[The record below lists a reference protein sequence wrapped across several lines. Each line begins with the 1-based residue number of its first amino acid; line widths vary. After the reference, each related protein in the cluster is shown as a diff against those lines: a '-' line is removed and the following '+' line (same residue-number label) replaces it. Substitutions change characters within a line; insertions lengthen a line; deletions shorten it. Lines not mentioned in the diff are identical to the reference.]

1 MKERLDRNFFTWT
14 LRHFREFFLFYVG
27 AMGCLTALQWLQSYL
42 PEQLKVLTERI
53 GQGNWSEISVWTF
66 IGLALGILVF
76 RTCSRL
82 LFFYPARVQQKY
94 LRLELLSWLEK
105 VNPRRYQKFSV
116 GQIYQVLFD
125 DINNLR
131 AFIGFGLLQ
140 VGNMIVA
147 AFILIPKVNKA
158 DPDLWPAFIPLFSS
172 VGIFSIAVYIFQ
184 KYTKEMFN
192 QKGVVQ
198 NFIIETYQAK
208 PTIKNFHREKTFIE
222 HFKKHSG
229 KELKLFFITSLDDA
243 FIGPMIKLGLGASLL
258 WGAMII
264 RSKGGGAPELV
275 FFSGYL
281 YLFLEPLM
289 FLSWLAVVTSQGFAA
304 WGRVKSFS
312 SEIKIPEIE
321 EEQMKNFPLINSHGV
336 WEFSLPCWEK
346 NYDFKISQNKWTTI
360 IGETGCGK
368 SVLLGRM
375 AQFFKIKGMSVVMVQ
390 QEPYLFNDTIEGNI
404 FLGSAPNEEKRK
416 QAVELLHLFQ
426 LDSLSGSDADLLS
439 MEVGENGKRLSG
451 GQAKRVALIRSLL
464 SDAQVI
470 LWDDPFSSVDI
481 ILERKIIQKLHENK
495 VLDNRTIILTSHRLT
510 TVKQADELIYLEKD
524 HGPAILGPVDQG
536 LKNEQVQHFF
546 RTQMV
551 ELPLA

>member
-1 MKERLDRNFFTWT
+1 MKERLDRNFFSWT
-14 LRHFREFFLFYVG
+14 LHHFREFFFFYLG

-42 PEQLKVLTERI
+42 PEQLKLLTERI

-66 IGLALGILVF
+66 VGLAVGILVF

-125 DINNLR
+125 DVNNLR

-184 KYTKEMFN
+184 RYTKEMFN
-192 QKGVVQ
+192 QKGIVQ
-198 NFIIETYQAK
+198 NYIIETYQAR

-229 KELKLFFITSLDDA
+229 KELRLFFITSLDDA

-264 RSKGGGAPELV
+264 RSKGGGAPDLV

-289 FLSWLAVVTSQGFAA
+289 FLSWLAVVTSQGLAA

-312 SEIKIPEIE
+312 NQIKIPELE
-321 EEQMKNFPLINSHGV
+321 EEQMKNIPLKIADNK
-336 WEFSLPCWEK
+336 WEFDLPYWEK
-346 NYDFKISQNKWTTI
+346 QYPFSISNKKWTTI
-360 IGETGCGK
+360 IGETGAGK
-368 SVLLGRM
+368 SILLGRM
-375 AQFFKIKGMSVVMVQ
+375 AQFFKLKDISVVMVQ
-390 QEPYLFNDTIEGNI
+390 QEPYLFNDTIEQNI
-404 FLGSAPNEEKRK
+404 FLGDAPNEEKRNLALEML
-416 QAVELLHLFQ
+416 QLFQ
-426 LDSLSGSDADLLS
+426 LESLASSLSELLK

-464 SDAQVI
+464 SDADVI

-481 ILERKIIQKLHENK
+481 ILERKIIQKLHESK
-495 VLDNRTIILTSHRLT
+495 VLKDRTVILTSHRLT
-510 TVKQADELIYLEKD
+510 TVKQSDELIYLEKD
-524 HGPAILGPVDQG
+524 HGPEILGPIDQG
-536 LKNEQVQHFF
+536 LKNEQVQSFF

-551 ELPLA
+551 ELPLS

>member
-1 MKERLDRNFFTWT
+1 MKERLDRNFFSWT
-14 LRHFREFFLFYVG
+14 LNHFREFFLFYLG

-42 PEQLKVLTERI
+42 PEQLKLLTERI

-66 IGLALGILVF
+66 VGLAVGILVF

-125 DINNLR
+125 DVNNLR

-184 KYTKEMFN
+184 RYTKEMFN
-192 QKGVVQ
+192 QKGIVQ
-198 NFIIETYQAK
+198 NYIIETYQAR

-243 FIGPMIKLGLGASLL
+243 FIGPMIKLGLGASLF

-264 RSKGGGAPELV
+264 RSKGGGAPDLV

-289 FLSWLAVVTSQGFAA
+289 FLSWLAVVTSQGLAA
-304 WGRVKSFS
+304 WSRVKGFS
-312 SEIKIPEIE
+312 SQIKIPELE
-321 EEQMKNFPLINSHGV
+321 EEEMKHIPLKISEGK
-336 WEFSLPCWEK
+336 WEFELPYWERK
-346 NYDFKISQNKWTTI
+346 FSFSITASKWTSI
-360 IGETGCGK
+360 IGETGVGK
-368 SVLLGRM
+368 SILLGRM
-375 AQFFKIKGMSVVMVQ
+375 AQFFKLKDISVVMVQ
-390 QEPYLFNDTIEGNI
+390 QEPYLFNDTIEQNI
-404 FLGSAPNEEKRK
+404 FLGPAPSENKK
-416 QAVELLHLFQ
+416 DTAIELLKLFQ
-426 LDSLSGSDADLLS
+426 LESLATSSQELLK

-481 ILERKIIQKLHENK
+481 ILERKIIQKLHESK
-495 VLDNRTIILTSHRLT
+495 ILEGRTIILTSHRLT
-510 TVKQADELIYLEKD
+510 TVKQSDELIYLDKG
-524 HGPAILGPVDQG
+524 HGPELLGHIDQG
-536 LKNEQVQHFF
+536 LKNEHVQSFF

-551 ELPLA
+551 ELPLS

>member
-14 LRHFREFFLFYVG
+14 LHHFKEFYWFYIG
-27 AMGCLTALQWLQSYL
+27 AMLSLTALQWLQSYL
-42 PEQLKVLTERI
+42 PEQLKTLTERI
-53 GQGNWSEISVWTF
+53 GQGNWNEISVWTF
-66 IGLALGILVF
+66 VGIAIEILVF
-76 RTCSRL
+76 RTLSRL
-82 LFFYPARVQQKY
+82 MFFYPARIQQKY

-105 VNPRRYQKFSV
+105 VNPRRYQSFST
-116 GQIYQVLFD
+116 GQIYQILFD

-172 VGIFSIAVYIFQ
+172 VGVFSIAVYVFQ
-184 KYTKEMFN
+184 KYTKQMFQ

-198 NFIIETYQAK
+198 NFIIETYQAR

-222 HFKKHSG
+222 HFKTQSE

-243 FIGPMIKLGLGASLL
+243 FVGPMIKLGLGASLL

-304 WGRVKSFS
+304 WSRVKTFS
-312 SEIKIPEIE
+312 AQIKLPEIE
-321 EEQMKNFPLINSHGV
+321 EEMMKSTVLHMDYNEWKFN
-336 WEFSLPCWEK
+336 LPYWDK
-346 NYDFKISQNKWTTI
+346 HYDFKIKPNRWTVI
-360 IGETGCGK
+360 VGETGSGK
-368 SVLLGRM
+368 TILLGRI
-375 AQFFKIKGMSVVMVQ
+375 AQLFKIKEIPIVMVQ
-390 QEPYLFNDTIEGNI
+390 QEPYLFNDTIEQNI
-404 FLGSAPNEEKRK
+404 FLGPAPTEEKRK
-416 QAVELLHLFQ
+416 QAIELLKIFQ
-426 LDSLSGSDADLLS
+426 LDSLTTSFDELLHL
-439 MEVGENGKRLSG
+439 EVGENGKRLSG
-451 GQAKRVALIRSLL
+451 GQAKRVAIIRSLL
-464 SDAQVI
+464 SDALVL

-495 VLDNRTIILTSHRLT
+495 LLDGRTIVLTSHRLT
-510 TVKQADELIYLEKD
+510 TVKQSDDLIYLDREQ
-524 HGPAILGPVDQG
+524 GPDYLGTVDQG
-536 LKNEQVQHFF
+536 LQNERVQNFF

-551 ELPLA
+551 ELPLS

>member
-14 LRHFREFFLFYVG
+14 LHHFREFFLFYLG

-42 PEQLKVLTERI
+42 PEQLKILTERI
-53 GQGNWSEISVWTF
+53 GGGQWSEISVWTF
-66 IGLALGILVF
+66 FGLAIGILVF

-172 VGIFSIAVYIFQ
+172 VGIFSVAVYIFQ
-184 KYTKEMFN
+184 RFTKEMFN
-192 QKGVVQ
+192 QKGIVQ
-198 NFIIETYQAK
+198 NYIIETYQAR

-304 WGRVKSFS
+304 WGRVKNFS
-312 SEIKIPEIE
+312 EHIKLPELE
-321 EEQMKNFPLINSHGV
+321 EDKMKNSSFVLTDKS
-336 WEFSLPCWEK
+336 WEFQIPCWEK
-346 NYDFKISQNKWTTI
+346 DYEFKITPHKWTSI

-368 SVLLGRM
+368 SVLLGRI
-375 AQFFKIKGMSVVMVQ
+375 AQLLKIKDINVVMVQ
-390 QEPYLFNDTIEGNI
+390 QEPYLFNDTIEQNI

-416 QAVELLHLFQ
+416 QALELLHLFQ
-426 LDSLSGSDADLLS
+426 LESLAVSQADLLS

-464 SDAQVI
+464 SDAEVI

-481 ILERKIIQKLHENK
+481 ILERKIIQKLYASNILNH
-495 VLDNRTIILTSHRLT
+495 RTIILTSHRLT
-510 TVKQADELIYLEKD
+510 TVKQSDELIYLEKD
-524 HGPAILGPVDQG
+524 HGPQFLGNVDQG
-536 LKNEQVQHFF
+536 LNNAQVQHFF
-546 RTQMV
+546 QSQMV
-551 ELPLA
+551 ELSLS

>member
-14 LRHFREFFLFYVG
+14 LHHFREFFLFYLG
-27 AMGCLTALQWLQSYL
+27 AMACLTALQWLQSYL
-42 PEQLKVLTERI
+42 PEQLKILTERI
-53 GQGNWSEISVWTF
+53 GGGQFNEISVWTF
-66 IGLALGILVF
+66 FGLAIGILVF

-172 VGIFSIAVYIFQ
+172 VGIFSVAVYIFQ
-184 KYTKEMFN
+184 RFTKEMFN
-192 QKGVVQ
+192 QKGIVQ
-198 NFIIETYQAK
+198 NYIIETYQAR

-304 WGRVKSFS
+304 WGRVKNFS
-312 SEIKIPEIE
+312 EHIKLPELE
-321 EEQMKNFPLINSHGV
+321 EDKMKNSSFTLTDKS
-336 WEFSLPCWEK
+336 WEFQIPCWEK
-346 NYDFKISQNKWTTI
+346 DYEFKITPHKWTSI

-368 SVLLGRM
+368 SVLLGRI
-375 AQFFKIKGMSVVMVQ
+375 AQLLKIKDVNVVMVQ
-390 QEPYLFNDTIEGNI
+390 QEPYLFNDTIEQNI

-416 QAVELLHLFQ
+416 QALELLHLFQ
-426 LDSLSGSDADLLS
+426 LESLAVSHDDLLS

-464 SDAQVI
+464 SDAEVI

-481 ILERKIIQKLHENK
+481 ILERKIIQKLYDSNILNH
-495 VLDNRTIILTSHRLT
+495 RTIILTSHRLT
-510 TVKQADELIYLEKD
+510 TVKQSDELIYLEKD
-524 HGPAILGPVDQG
+524 HGPQFLGDVDQG
-536 LKNEQVQHFF
+536 LNNAQVQHFF
-546 RTQMV
+546 QSQMV
-551 ELPLA
+551 ELSLS

>member
-1 MKERLDRNFFTWT
+1 M
-14 LRHFREFFLFYVG
+14 
-27 AMGCLTALQWLQSYL
+27 ACLTALQWLQSYL
-42 PEQLKVLTERI
+42 PEQLKHLTERI
-53 GQGNWSEISVWTF
+53 GQGSWNEISVWTF
-66 IGLALGILVF
+66 VGLAVGILVF

-125 DINNLR
+125 DVNNLR

-172 VGIFSIAVYIFQ
+172 VGVFSLAVYIFQ
-184 KYTKEMFN
+184 KYTKRMFQ

-198 NFIIETYQAK
+198 NYIIETYQAR

-222 HFKKHSG
+222 HFKKHSE

-243 FIGPMIKLGLGASLL
+243 FVGPMIKLGLGASLL

-289 FLSWLAVVTSQGFAA
+289 FLSWLAVVTSQGLAA
-304 WGRVKSFS
+304 WSRVKTFS
-312 SEIKIPEIE
+312 DQIKIPELE
-321 EEQMKNFPLINSHGV
+321 EETMKSIPLVKSEGT
-336 WEFSLPCWEK
+336 WQFELPYWDK
-346 NYDFKISQNKWTTI
+346 SYTFKMTPQKWTAI
-360 IGETGCGK
+360 VGETGCGK
-368 SVLLGRM
+368 SIMLGRL
-375 AQFFKIKGMSVVMVQ
+375 AQFFKLKDISVVMVQ
-390 QEPYLFNDTIEGNI
+390 QEPYLFNDTVEQNI
-404 FLGSAPNEEKRK
+404 FLGEAKTEERKK
-416 QAVELLHLFQ
+416 QALDLLHLFQ
-426 LDSLSGSDADLLS
+426 LETLATSDAELLS

-464 SDAQVI
+464 SDAEVI

-481 ILERKIIQKLHENK
+481 ILERRIIHKLHESKILN
-495 VLDNRTIILTSHRLT
+495 NRTIILTSHRLT
-510 TVKQADELIYLEKD
+510 TVKQSDELIYLEKD
-524 HGPAILGPVDQG
+524 HAPQFLGEVDQG
-536 LKNEQVQHFF
+536 LINEHVHNFFKTQVA
-546 RTQMV
+546 
-551 ELPLA
+551 ELSLS

>member
-14 LRHFREFFLFYVG
+14 LHHFREFFLFYVG
-27 AMGCLTALQWLQSYL
+27 AMGSLTALQWLQSYL

-53 GQGNWSEISVWTF
+53 GQGNWAEISVWTF
-66 IGLALGILVF
+66 IGLAIGILVF

-172 VGIFSIAVYIFQ
+172 VAIFSIAVYIFQ
-184 KYTKEMFN
+184 KYTKQMFN

-258 WGAMII
+258 WGATII

-281 YLFLEPLM
+281 YLFLEPLL

-304 WGRVKSFS
+304 WGRVKNFS
-312 SEIKIPEIE
+312 AEIKLPELE
-321 EEQMKNFPLINSHGV
+321 EKQMQELPLIETEKSWKMN
-336 WEFSLPCWEK
+336 LPYWEK
-346 NYDFKISQNKWTTI
+346 QYEFEILKNKWTAI

-368 SVLLGRM
+368 SILLGRL
-375 AQFFKIKGMSVVMVQ
+375 AQFYKLKDKSVVMVQ

-404 FLGSAPNEEKRK
+404 FLGEANDPKKIEL
-416 QAVELLHLFQ
+416 ALELLKLFQ
-426 LDSLSGSDADLLS
+426 LDSLSPSIDELFK

-451 GQAKRVALIRSLL
+451 GQAKRLALIRSLV
-464 SDAQVI
+464 SDAEVI

-481 ILERKIIQKLHENK
+481 ILERKIIQKLHVSK

-510 TVKQADELIYLEKD
+510 TVKQSDELIFLDKD
-524 HGPAILGPVDQG
+524 HGPHLLGAIDQG
-536 LKNEQVQHFF
+536 LKNEQVQYFF

>member
-1 MKERLDRNFFTWT
+1 MRERLDRNFFTWT
-14 LRHFREFFLFYVG
+14 LHHFREFFLFYLG
-27 AMGCLTALQWLQSYL
+27 AMACLTALQWLQSYL
-42 PEQLKVLTERI
+42 PEQLKILTERI
-53 GQGNWSEISVWTF
+53 GGGQFNEISVWTF
-66 IGLALGILVF
+66 FGLAIGILVF

-172 VGIFSIAVYIFQ
+172 VGLFSVAVYIFQ
-184 KYTKEMFN
+184 RFTKEMFN
-192 QKGVVQ
+192 QKGIVQ
-198 NFIIETYQAK
+198 NYIIETYQAR

-304 WGRVKSFS
+304 WGRVKNFSEHIKLPELEEDKMKHSSFVLTDKS
-312 SEIKIPEIE
+312 
-321 EEQMKNFPLINSHGV
+321 
-336 WEFSLPCWEK
+336 WEFQIPCWEK
-346 NYDFKISQNKWTTI
+346 DYEFKITPRKWTSI

-368 SVLLGRM
+368 SVLLGRI
-375 AQFFKIKGMSVVMVQ
+375 AQLLKIKDINVVMVQ
-390 QEPYLFNDTIEGNI
+390 QEPYLFNDTIEQNI
-404 FLGSAPNEEKRK
+404 FLGSAPSEEKRK
-416 QAVELLHLFQ
+416 QALELLHLFQ
-426 LDSLSGSDADLLS
+426 LESLAVSQADLLS

-464 SDAQVI
+464 SDAEVI

-481 ILERKIIQKLHENK
+481 ILERKIIQKLYASNILNH
-495 VLDNRTIILTSHRLT
+495 RTIILTSHRLT
-510 TVKQADELIYLEKD
+510 TVKQSDELIYLEKD
-524 HGPAILGPVDQG
+524 HGPQFLGNVDQG
-536 LKNEQVQHFF
+536 LNNAQVQHFF
-546 RTQMV
+546 QSQMV
-551 ELPLA
+551 ELSLS